1 MKPAHFL
8 ALGVSIVAL
17 AACEPQ
23 FDTRGNLPDPEVV
36 LQVQPGIDN
45 RERVTDLLG
54 SPSTVSTFDDKT
66 WYYISKKTKR
76 VAFFDPEVLDQEVLI
91 IKFDDAGTVSDMK
104 LLGIED
110 AHQVVP
116 NPNITPTSGKELTI
130 LQQLMGNIG
139 RFGGLGQGAGG
150 GVFGPGPH

>member
-8 ALGVSIVAL
+8 ALGVTFAAL
-17 AACEPQ
+17 GACEPQ
-23 FDTRGNLPDPEVV
+23 FDTRGNLPDAEVV

-54 SPSTVSTFDDKT
+54 SPSTVGTFDDKT

-76 VAFFDPEVLDQEVLI
+76 IAFFDPEVLDQEVLI

-116 NPNITPTSGKELTI
+116 NPNETPTSGRELTI

-139 RFGGLGQGAGG
+139 RFGGLGGNGNIFG
-150 GVFGPGPH
+150 GPGPH